1 MRPLTCD
8 SKCRYQTKN
17 SPYRIL
23 MPFKEEDISSD
34 PNVKLYHDIIYDEEI
49 KTITDMASKDVS
61 RLLNY

>member
-1 MRPLTCD
+1 
-8 SKCRYQTKN
+8 
-17 SPYRIL
+17 